1 MSANLKPKSPLE
13 LLGGFF
19 CAWIM
24 VGRVGLEPTTPG
36 LKVWYGPVH
45 QRPLTSIW
53 PQFYHS
59 LFHRS
64 VSRLIDV
71 HPCGCQ
77 LLTETTALNRT
88 PSTITTLPAE
98 LSVRPGKMAWY
109 CSLSSRAIAAAL

>member
-1 MSANLKPKSPLE
+1 
-13 LLGGFF
+13 
-19 CAWIM
+19 M
-24 VGRVGLEPTTPG
+24 VGRARLELATPG

-53 PQFYHS
+53 PQFYRS

-71 HPCGCQ
+71 HPCGCQFGCQ

-98 LSVRPGKMAWY
+98 LSVRPGKMA
-109 CSLSSRAIAAAL
+109 